1 MDHKQEIIKT
11 RTLGLGSSD
20 AKMIASVGRT
30 GQLNETAKK
39 RIAEMLGLKERDEVS
54 TYSMQIGNEIEQL
67 IFESLTHY
75 SSDFCKVTS
84 NPFYQS
90 EELTDRF
97 GFGIF
102 NHIDVEMVM
111 PKKIV
116 WYEIK
121 ATIKDIDKTEDE
133 YRYQLAWHWMLLAE
147 KEMIENKNS
156 VLMLAHYDTSEG
168 VEVFEHSKINTKQI
182 SYVDCKPYIDEIIE
196 GLDIVKDELKNFV
209 YEPKTETNGDNLPDE
224 IQKLIPSINNLLRQ
238 AKEYQ
243 EKAEEL
249 KEKLKEAMEESGT
262 DWVDNEMF
270 KATYVKAGIQSRFDS
285 KQLQKENPEIYSK
298 YLKNSNVKSQLRITL
313 K

>member
-11 RTLGLGSSD
+11 RTLGFGSSD
-20 AKMIASVGRT
+20 AKMIASVGKT

-39 RIAEMLGLKERDEVS
+39 RIAEMLGLKELDEVS

-75 SSDFCKVTS
+75 SSDLCKVIS

-97 GFGIF
+97 GFGVF

-111 PKKIV
+111 PTKIV

-168 VEVFEHSKINTKQI
+168 VEVFDHSKINTNKI
-182 SYVDCKPYIDEIIE
+182 SYVDCKSYIYEIIE
-196 GLDIVKDELKNFV
+196 GLEIIKDELKNFV
-209 YEPKTETNGDNLPDE
+209 YEPKTETNGDNLPSE
-224 IQKLIPSINNLLRQ
+224 VKKLIPSINNLLRQ

-249 KEKLKEAMEESGT
+249 KENLKEAMEESGT
-262 DWVDNEMF
+262 DWVDNDMF
-270 KATYVKAGIQSRFDS
+270 KATYVKSGVQSRFDS
-285 KQLQKENPEIYSK
+285 KQLQKDHPEIYSK
-298 YLKNSNVKSQLRITL
+298 YLKNSTVKSQLRITL